1 MSNLIYYRTH
11 EQTHGKYL
19 LITNEKYKGIPR
31 NAPHTVLA
39 VKEEVGA
46 STTRI
51 SKLENKHLLSVT
63 KCVNNQHSSQTRHL
77 IFPFP
82 LPPSLPQGL
91 YLTKAMVLIHL
102 SGSEIK

>member
-19 LITNEKYKGIPR
+19 LITNEKYIGIPR
-31 NAPHTVLA
+31 NAPHTVLV

-82 LPPSLPQGL
+82 LPPSHRGL
-91 YLTKAMVLIHL
+91 YLTNAMVLIHL

>member
-1 MSNLIYYRTH
+1 M
-11 EQTHGKYL
+11 
-19 LITNEKYKGIPR
+19 LITNEKYIGIPR

-82 LPPSLPQGL
+82 SLPPTGGSTSLRPWC
-91 YLTKAMVLIHL
+91 
-102 SGSEIK
+102 